1 MTPNHKSLCAFLK
14 NGLTKQKGGIDND
27 DQSLAQQLGTLNIS
41 SESDSSLSSS
51 IISNDNYDSGS
62 LSKEYGGHL
71 TDSVQ
76 GFDNLEPGADDLTD
90 KKEPE
95 QIGMIRHLA

>member
-1 MTPNHKSLCAFLK
+1 LK

-27 DQSLAQQLGTLNIS
+27 DQSLAQQIGTLNIS
-41 SESDSSLSSS
+41 SESDSSESLSSS

-62 LSKEYGGHL
+62 LSKEYGGPL

-76 GFDNLEPGADDLTD
+76 GFDNLEPAADDLTD

-95 QIGMIRHLA
+95 QIGMVRHLA